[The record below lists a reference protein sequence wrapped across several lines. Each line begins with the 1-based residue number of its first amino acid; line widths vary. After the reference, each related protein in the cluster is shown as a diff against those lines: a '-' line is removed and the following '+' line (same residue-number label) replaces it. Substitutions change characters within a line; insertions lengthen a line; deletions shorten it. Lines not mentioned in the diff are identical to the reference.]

1 MFPQLNATTFPSQIF
16 WVILGFFCVY
26 VIMAFFAV
34 PRLRK
39 ILGDRQSYVD
49 NLLDVAKKFNEK
61 SEKLGKESR
70 NLLAETKQIIYRDEA
85 RLIEELNKKNAEIN
99 RKISQSVLEQRNRE
113 IASLSDS
120 SEEVFKEVSADLDEL
135 VNLAM
140 QKVEGQKL

>member
-1 MFPQLNATTFPSQIF
+1 
-16 WVILGFFCVY
+16 
-26 VIMAFFAV
+26 MAFFAV